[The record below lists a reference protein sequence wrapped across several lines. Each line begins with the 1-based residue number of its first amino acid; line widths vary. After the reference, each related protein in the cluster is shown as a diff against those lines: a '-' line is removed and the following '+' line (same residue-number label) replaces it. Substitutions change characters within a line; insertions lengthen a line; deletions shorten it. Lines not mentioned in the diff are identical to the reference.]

1 MCKVLNKRI
10 HGIPQGAIYIGRP
23 SIWGNPFVIGKDGQ
37 RDDVIA
43 KYETWLLGN
52 GQLVDQLAALAGK
65 DLVCWCAP
73 ARCHGDVLV
82 RLANQPP
89 NSTMSALQ
97 KGRGLRPLFC
107 ACVEAAPGASSP
119 HRRPHFVLPTEQ
131 RGDATRVGF
140 AGHS

>member
-52 GQLVDQLAALAGK
+52 GQLVDQLTALAGK

-82 RLANQPP
+82 RLANKPP
-89 NSTMSALQ
+89 N
-97 KGRGLRPLFC
+97 
-107 ACVEAAPGASSP
+107 
-119 HRRPHFVLPTEQ
+119 
-131 RGDATRVGF
+131 
-140 AGHS
+140 

>member
-10 HGIPQGAIYIGRP
+10 HGIPRGAVYIGRP
-23 SIWGNPFVIGKDGQ
+23 SIWGNPFVIGKDGS

-82 RLANQPP
+82 RLANKPP
-89 NSTMSALQ
+89 S
-97 KGRGLRPLFC
+97 
-107 ACVEAAPGASSP
+107 
-119 HRRPHFVLPTEQ
+119 
-131 RGDATRVGF
+131 
-140 AGHS
+140 